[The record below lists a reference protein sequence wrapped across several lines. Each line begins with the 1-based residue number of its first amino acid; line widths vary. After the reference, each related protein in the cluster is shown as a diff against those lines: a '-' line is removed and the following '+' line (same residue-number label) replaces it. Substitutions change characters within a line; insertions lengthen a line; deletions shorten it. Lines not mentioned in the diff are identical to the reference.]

1 MEITNLKIE
10 DLKPYKYNNKVHTE
24 EQITNIA
31 NSIKEFG
38 FRQPIVVDENYEIII
53 GHGRYEACKKL
64 WLKEIP
70 CEIAK
75 GLTVEQVRKLR
86 ILDNKLN
93 ESDWD
98 IGNLKIEL
106 DELWNLDF
114 WDLNFKAEELFPEL
128 DFPDFDPEDYQVSEN
143 TTWFKVVVL
152 ANSEEE
158 VALIKKDLDWLGWK
172 YK

>member
-1 MEITNLKIE
+1 MEIKNLKVA

-24 EQITNIA
+24 EQINNIA
-31 NSIKEFG
+31 NSIKEFW

-53 GHGRYEACKKL
+53 WHGRHLAAQKL
-64 WLKEIP
+64 WLEEVP

-75 GLTVEQVRKLR
+75 GLTAEQVRKLR

-98 IGNLKIEL
+98 ITNLKIEL
-106 DELWNLDF
+106 DDLGNLDF
-114 WDLNFKAEELFPEL
+114 GDLQFKAEDMFPEL
-128 DFPDFDPEDYQVSEN
+128 DFPDFDPEDYEVSEN
-143 TTWFKVVVL
+143 VSWFKVVVL
-152 ANSEEE
+152 ANSEDE
-158 VALIKKDLDWLGWK
+158 VALIKKDLDSLGYK

>member
-1 MEITNLKIE
+1 MEVKNLKVA

-24 EQITNIA
+24 EQINNIA
-31 NSIKEFG
+31 NSIKEFW

-53 GHGRYEACKKL
+53 WHGRHLAVQKL
-64 WLKEIP
+64 GWEEVP

-75 GLTVEQVRKLR
+75 WLTEKQIRKLR

-106 DELWNLDF
+106 DDLGNLDF
-114 WDLNFKAEELFPEL
+114 GDLQFKSEELFPEL
-128 DFPDFDPEDYQVSEN
+128 DFPDFDAEDYEVNEN
-143 TTWFKVVVL
+143 ATWFKVVVL
-152 ANSEEE
+152 ANSEDE
-158 VALIKKDLDWLGWK
+158 VALIKKDLDSLGYK